1 MIRYLVVHG
10 ASLTATNALKR
21 TASQLAADLN
31 HVEAL
36 EALERVAETPFP
48 RAARWCTY
56 VCRGCGGAVE
66 LSAAARERAGSDAV
80 GGGGDGLR
88 VGATA
93 TLGATASWSEGESE
107 ISQSGLIAE
116 EPGGSGAERACAV
129 QELQRME

>member
-48 RAARWCTY
+48 PSCPL
-56 VCRGCGGAVE
+56 VHLCLQGLVEVPVE

-88 VGATA
+88 VGRHGDA
-93 TLGATASWSEGESE
+93 GRH
-107 ISQSGLIAE
+107 SQLE
-116 EPGGSGAERACAV
+116 
-129 QELQRME
+129 

>member
-48 RAARWCTY
+48 PSCPLVHLCLQGLVEVRWSC
-56 VCRGCGGAVE
+56 
-66 LSAAARERAGSDAV
+66 
-80 GGGGDGLR
+80 
-88 VGATA
+88 
-93 TLGATASWSEGESE
+93 
-107 ISQSGLIAE
+107 
-116 EPGGSGAERACAV
+116 P
-129 QELQRME
+129 LQRRAPRRRWAPQPAGVRVRVRYHNQA